1 MQTFFFFLRAKK
13 NDEGGRR
20 QSSRGFSRSMWLA
33 LSGSRTKKTKLKC
46 QLREINSFPWDSI
59 QLSVFYLKYNFYK

>member
-1 MQTFFFFLRAKK
+1 MKA
-13 NDEGGRR
+13 GVV
-20 QSSRGFSRSMWLA
+20 SRHVVFPAQCGWR
-33 LSGSRTKKTKLKC
+33 SRTKKTKLKC